1 MAISLSLIYDFNDN
15 DITTLE
21 KLVYLLKIMT

>member
-1 MAISLSLIYDFNDN
+1 MNKGGDN

-21 KLVYLLKIMT
+21 KILTT